1 MQTGCSR
8 QIKKITFFSFF
19 GGRVLSYPDPLLDGA
34 LYGITMELLSIGRVV
49 PAACFVLIA
58 HILTTIYPDSLPAL
72 QQDAVDRDDESR
84 EFHSPF
90 EKSPAWN
97 MVLEYCLNPK
107 NFEREI
113 KQMDID
119 FIVFRDKFPKAKLH
133 AVIAP
138 RRCALSFS
146 DPRVLQ
152 ICFLLG
158 ISPHPPSKTQSD
170 RVHLLTREERHSDAC
185 RDEGSWNAD
194 YQHRTCTGNNLL
206 DHRRADGL
214 SCRAADAPAS
224 YLSLLT
230 SFLVLSC
237 RLLGA
242 TPRGG
247 RYWRDHCF
255 VSSLFL
261 LERDEAAKKILH

>member
-1 MQTGCSR
+1 MDGTGEPNGMFASN
-8 QIKKITFFSFF
+8 KKITFFPFF

-34 LYGITMELLSIGRVV
+34 LYGITKELLIIDRVV
-49 PAACFVLIA
+49 LAACFVLIA

-72 QQDAVDRDDESR
+72 QQDVVDHSDESR
-84 EFHSPF
+84 EFRSPF

-113 KQMDID
+113 KQIDID

-138 RRCALSFS
+138 RRCVLSFS
-146 DPRVLQ
+146 DPRVFQ
-152 ICFLLG
+152 IHFLLG

-170 RVHLLTREERHSDAC
+170 RVHLLTREERHSNAR
-185 RDEGSWNAD
+185 RDESSWNAD
-194 YQHRTCTGNNLL
+194 HQHRTCTGNNLL
-206 DHRRADGL
+206 EHRRANGL
-214 SCRAADAPAS
+214 SCRTADAPAS

-242 TPRGG
+242 ALRGG
-247 RYWRDHCF
+247 RCW
-255 VSSLFL
+255 
-261 LERDEAAKKILH
+261 